1 MRDEPLAHGIGVLKL
16 LFGTYVLIIV
26 TIFGYSAKQHKV
38 EENPNAIEFEMQD
51 DFVVLSYNDKVF
63 PVDSK
68 SYDEFMDSDK
78 QETLMIDTL
87 DNNNRSFMAIN
98 DNGGISL
105 AYNAPYDLPQL
116 SGIFDYWA
124 NAGNVKTTARIWGAP
139 NTTYYANYYQYVK
152 GKGGTYNTD
161 NGKLTYYKPYGD
173 GDWILRC
180 VASLGLFFTAK
191 RTTAETGALDDADMY
206 CGVIDDNG
214 LCHGDYTRGTDN
226 RNQQQYKWASTND
239 SEYDPTAP
247 IGVYGLTKEKG
258 EKAVLEETE
267 DFYILRTAWLY
278 GFDGKNFV
286 YTMIR
291 AMNTHESVKV
301 VSDQRGSPTF
311 CVDLA
316 NVIIKLI
323 KKDGTIPYGI
333 YHVTNEGETTW
344 FDFTKEIFAQGTKKG
359 LITNKSCIIN
369 PCTTQEYPTPAKR
382 PSYSVLNKKKI
393 EDALGEKLPDWQD
406 SLALFL
412 ESKNFDHERIK

>member
-1 MRDEPLAHGIGVLKL
+1 MVWVIGGNGML
-16 LFGTYVLIIV
+16 GTQLCRNLSEKKI
-26 TIFGYSAKQHKV
+26 
-38 EENPNAIEFEMQD
+38 
-51 DFVVLSYNDKVF
+51 DFVSTDRNVDITNLSELEQFANGKKINFIVNCAAYTAVDKAE
-63 PVDSK
+63 S
-68 SYDEFMDSDK
+68 E
-78 QETLMIDTL
+78 L
-87 DNNNRSFMAIN
+87 
-98 DNGGISL
+98 SL
-105 AYNAPYDLPQL
+105 AEKLNAEGPKNIARLAKKIGSKLIHISTDYVFNGTGICKKDGTIRPYNED
-116 SGIFDYWA
+116 
-124 NAGNVKTTARIWGAP
+124 
-139 NTTYYANYYQYVK
+139 
-152 GKGGTYNTD
+152 
-161 NGKLTYYKPYGD
+161 
-173 GDWILRC
+173 
-180 VASLGLFFTAK
+180 
-191 RTTAETGALDDADMY
+191 
-206 CGVIDDNG
+206 
-214 LCHGDYTRGTDN
+214 
-226 RNQQQYKWASTND
+226 
-239 SEYDPTAP
+239 DPTAP